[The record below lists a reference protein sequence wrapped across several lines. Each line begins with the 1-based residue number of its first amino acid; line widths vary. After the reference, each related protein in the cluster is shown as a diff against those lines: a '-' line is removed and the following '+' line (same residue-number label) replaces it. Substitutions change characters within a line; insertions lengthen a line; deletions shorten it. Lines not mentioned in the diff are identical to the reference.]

1 MRGKLGGLFHHSS
14 GCGNSC
20 DSCGTAAAAPAKSGE
35 PIKAPKDGDSK
46 QLPKGDK
53 ETALPMPTNIT
64 PVSAGTETKSPFELS
79 PRYESRAGHAPDYSW
94 LTGQLFYVHA
104 DGGLWVLR
112 YAPLSTEDSNG
123 GGVVLA
129 RDLRMDSYRD
139 GDFVTIHG
147 QLLGQKSSIFLGGPL
162 YQGKSI
168 ELIERSTG
176 E

>member
-1 MRGKLGGLFHHSS
+1 MHGHFHHA
-14 GCGNSC
+14 GNDCC
-20 DSCGTAAAAPAKSGE
+20 DPCAGGAVGPASPAE
-35 PIKAPKDGDSK
+35 PIRAPKDGEPGQK
-46 QLPKGDK
+46 LPKGEK
-53 ETALPMPTNIT
+53 EVSIPMPTTIT
-64 PVSAGTETKSPFELS
+64 PVSAGSETKSPFELS

-139 GDFVTIHG
+139 GDLVTVHG

-168 ELIERSTG
+168 ELIERSIG